1 MKKKLTLMITVFSLI
16 GSLHRAKAQD
26 MSASALVTPSA
37 SLCVAANQ
45 TVSISITNNDINPI
59 DFSLNNCPVIV
70 TVSGPISQS
79 YTTVVSTGTLAA
91 SATQDVV
98 ITTGADFSTAGTYT
112 IDANTALA
120 GDLNPSN
127 DAMMAVEVMVNALP
141 NITIHATKT
150 IICAGVIDTLT
161 AHGAVTYTWTP
172 GNYQTASISGTIHS
186 NKTFTLTG
194 TDANGCINEA
204 TQLITVNP
212 LPTVTVN
219 APVICAGETAT
230 LTAGGADTYTWSTT
244 AMTASI
250 SAAPGQTTDY
260 TVTGTDAN
268 NCVNTA
274 TTSIAVNPIPTV
286 TVNAPVI
293 CAGETATLTAVGADT
308 YTWSTMATT
317 ASISAS
323 PGQTTDYTVTGTDAN
338 NCVNTATASISVS
351 ALPTLTIV
359 ASNTTMCI
367 GSTETL
373 TVSGASTYTWSN
385 TGETTASISPS
396 PTVTTNYTV
405 TGVDANHC
413 MNTDAITIVVN
424 SCSSDIASNRI
435 TSTITLFPNPNNGS
449 FTIKG
454 TKELLDLR
462 IFNELGQVVQSV
474 SLTQETNYEVILSGL
489 NKGIYFLIGGD
500 TNTQIKQR
508 IIISN

>member
-1 MKKKLTLMITVFSLI
+1 
-16 GSLHRAKAQD
+16 
-26 MSASALVTPSA
+26 
-37 SLCVAANQ
+37 
-45 TVSISITNNDINPI
+45 
-59 DFSLNNCPVIV
+59 
-70 TVSGPISQS
+70 
-79 YTTVVSTGTLAA
+79 
-91 SATQDVV
+91 
-98 ITTGADFSTAGTYT
+98 
-112 IDANTALA
+112 
-120 GDLNPSN
+120 
-127 DAMMAVEVMVNALP
+127 
-141 NITIHATKT
+141 
-150 IICAGVIDTLT
+150 
-161 AHGAVTYTWTP
+161 
-172 GNYQTASISGTIHS
+172 
-186 NKTFTLTG
+186 
-194 TDANGCINEA
+194 
-204 TQLITVNP
+204 
-212 LPTVTVN
+212 
-219 APVICAGETAT
+219 
-230 LTAGGADTYTWSTT
+230 
-244 AMTASI
+244 
-250 SAAPGQTTDY
+250 
-260 TVTGTDAN
+260 
-268 NCVNTA
+268 
-274 TTSIAVNPIPTV
+274 
-286 TVNAPVI
+286 
-293 CAGETATLTAVGADT
+293 
-308 YTWSTMATT
+308 MATT